1 MGSAIVAGIESGW
14 VNPVINREYALE
26 EVQQVRILIEYSN
39 CKEGPATS
47 GSTYVRSGPRF
58 KTDGVGQYKTHPG
71 YTYGSHLHA
80 AKTCMKRALLFS

>member
-39 CKEGPATS
+39 CKEGLAS
-47 GSTYVRSGPRF
+47 HQWYVGSAPRSR
-58 KTDGVGQYKTHPG
+58 TDGVGQYKTHPG
-71 YTYGSHLHA
+71 YTYGSHSHA
-80 AKTCMKRALLFS
+80 AKTCEKRALLFS

>member
-39 CKEGPATS
+39 CKEGLANSSMLGRVQGLGLMGWVNTRPIQGIRMAVIRTQ
-47 GSTYVRSGPRF
+47 RR
-58 KTDGVGQYKTHPG
+58 
-71 YTYGSHLHA
+71 
-80 AKTCMKRALLFS
+80 RA